1 MSEALANAY
10 GGIAVRPMSTPK
22 RPKNLAMSP
31 AGPRANVEIASFI
44 FPDMRA
50 LCSIGINLYAD
61 LSYAEIKISGYEIYM
76 VEQWVA
82 ERNLSSIITSYTGNS
97 QDVVNAVQVILPKDP
112 KLWPGQFKQY
122 HEQLMSFSQPVLIA
136 DGYLF
141 LTNLSTLPSSL
152 NIYHI
157 ESGDLRSVWK
167 DFKINFDLKNL
178 RCTGRSGAL
187 LSEPSNA
194 ALEKFSQIYR
204 VPMNTGNDY
213 SNGNINS
220 SEGPN
225 DTNTNINTSA
235 NTVGGS
241 PKGIS
246 SFDAVGSNALTNNN
260 NNNNN
265 TNINTNTNDP
275 SLPSKRSQYPSSTS
289 NKSQNYNTKDRLK
302 VIGMIELVQTSLFYF
317 NIYNNRRDG
326 LLCNLTK
333 RAVDRWWDEYG
344 RLYLGIDK
352 PKNESSIGPTTVAS
366 LLSLVLSCYFKLIL
380 EDCVS
385 ARDPFDTDEF
395 FAGISNFQRKYG
407 LARDTRVYLDH
418 LTLEKLFKVASKPT
432 NEVSKFRKLL
442 KCRMQDIKGRNNPI
456 HLAKHIL
463 TTDLDTLV
471 GYFHDG
477 GSFGLIWGCKARY
490 KRITGVSGYEE
501 KQQDFRSFN
510 FSRGNPR
517 NCLLQQEER
526 MRLIAESAS
535 MTAQDSS
542 AGNVCRGAA
551 FVRDD
556 YFGPGVSSTA
566 NSVDTSRYGNDNMG
580 STGGYSLTVEY
591 GENGS
596 RLFGSDESI
605 SSMVCNYDRAAFL
618 DNADINKRYFR
629 EFYRRNSFPCI
640 NDGTKVDLSEDLEDE
655 VDYETTL
662 YRCNSQSQVSNALE
676 RWELPF
682 DPSVVKI
689 ARDLRRI
696 EVAAD
701 IEKRIQEMR
710 ESKLTTGEAFLDR
723 QRAREDFAKITQQLL
738 VDHDKYAEDSEEFRE
753 DTNVLENKQEL
764 LLTEMK
770 EINSLTSKLKYDV
783 KILDMRMRDVEESV
797 KQFDAKLKNI
807 DRAVIVQD
815 SDILHALNSV
825 TNKIEFDERIR
836 NLVKLEDTYYKGICL
851 KILDTG
857 FFKDL
862 KSDIRRWFDYLFY
875 GLSKRT
881 ATYSSVQPKD
891 TPSEFSI

>member
-22 RPKNLAMSP
+22 RPKILAMPST
-31 AGPRANVEIASFI
+31 GPRANVEIASFI

-50 LCSIGINLYAD
+50 LCSIGINLYVD
-61 LSYAEIKISGYEIYM
+61 LSYAEIKISGYEIYI

-97 QDVVNAVQVILPKDP
+97 QDVVSAIQVILPKDP

-204 VPMNTGNDY
+204 VPMNSGNDDY
-213 SNGNINS
+213 SNSNTNS
-220 SEGPN
+220 TGGSN
-225 DTNTNINTSA
+225 DTNNNTTNINTTTTA
-235 NTVGGS
+235 GS
-241 PKGIS
+241 PKGINNKS
-246 SFDAVGSNALTNNN
+246 GGSFDGMGPVAVTNNN
-260 NNNNN
+260 S
-265 TNINTNTNDP
+265 TITNDP
-275 SLPSKRSQYPSSTS
+275 SLQSKRSQYPPSMN

-317 NIYNNRRDG
+317 NIYNSRRDG

-407 LARDTRVYLDH
+407 LARDTKVYLDH

-510 FSRGNPR
+510 FSRGSPR

-526 MRLIAESAS
+526 MRLIAESSA

-542 AGNVCRGAA
+542 RGAA
-551 FVRDD
+551 LVTGNL
-556 YFGPGVSSTA
+556 FGPGVSSGA
-566 NSVDTSRYGNDNMG
+566 NSVDTSRYNGNGNMG
-580 STGGYSLTVEY
+580 SAGSYSLNVDY
-591 GENGS
+591 GEDGS
-596 RLFGSDESI
+596 RLFGSNESI

-640 NDGTKVDLSEDLEDE
+640 NDHTKVDLSKDLDDE

-689 ARDLRRI
+689 ARELRRI

-723 QRAREDFAKITQQLL
+723 QRARENFAKITQQLL
-738 VDHDKYAEDSEEFRE
+738 VEHDRYAEDSEEFRE

-815 SDILHALNSV
+815 SDILRALNSV
-825 TNKIEFDERIR
+825 TDKIEFDERIR

-891 TPSEFSI
+891 TPSEFGI